1 MDSADTDKLN
11 NILVKVLLL
20 KLKFMFSVNKLE
32 FVSCSHL
39 KHLLK
44 SFFLRKRNRR
54 VIAIMPSD
62 QHNFRDFIH
71 DIL

>member
-1 MDSADTDKLN
+1 
-11 NILVKVLLL
+11 
-20 KLKFMFSVNKLE
+20 MFSVNKLE

-39 KHLLK
+39 KHFLK
-44 SFFLRKRNRR
+44 SFNRNRRNRR

>member
-1 MDSADTDKLN
+1 MDSTDTDKLN

-44 SFFLRKRNRR
+44 SFFFKGKE
-54 VIAIMPSD
+54 IEE
-62 QHNFRDFIH
+62 
-71 DIL
+71 